1 VRPYLLRAVLCASFT
16 ALGAGGYAAAT
27 KVWWVDDPACRT
39 IAHEIVVQHQRE
51 QQRQQDIDAVLKA
64 NPDR

>member
-1 VRPYLLRAVLCASFT
+1 LCASFA
-16 ALGAGGYAAAT
+16 ALGAGGYAAAN
-27 KVWWVDDPACRT
+27 KVWFVDDPACQT
-39 IAHEIVVQHQRE
+39 IAHEIDLQHQRE